1 MKFRSIAVEGPI
13 GVGKTSFVELLA
25 KKFDAHR
32 VLEQVDNPFLREFY
46 NDKAGAAF
54 QAQLFFLLSRYR
66 QMQELG
72 QRDLFRQI
80 TVCDYVFPK
89 DKIFAYLN
97 LDDSEL
103 LIYDKLYAMLEPQ
116 VPKPDLAIFLQ
127 ADTARLVERIKRRRR
142 DYEAQISEAY
152 VNEVNKAYNYFFF
165 NYNATPLLV
174 INTSEID
181 FVHQEGD
188 LDELVAQIRKM
199 ERGVQYYRP
208 LGSSA

>member
-25 KKFDAHR
+25 RKFDAHR

-46 NDKAGAAF
+46 NDKPGAAF

-66 QMQELG
+66 QMQELA

-103 LIYDKLYAMLEPQ
+103 LIYDKLYAMLEAQ

-127 ADTARLVERIKRRRR
+127 ADTARLIERIKRRRR

>member
-46 NDKAGAAF
+46 SDKPGAAF

-66 QMQELG
+66 QMQELS

-80 TVCDYVFPK
+80 TVCDYIFPK

-116 VPKPDLAIFLQ
+116 VPKPDLVIFLQ
-127 ADTARLVERIKRRRR
+127 ADTLRLAERIKRRRR